1 MGDYWKYHGLGN
13 DYLVMEPERFTAPPG
28 SEAIRRICDRQ
39 RGVGADGILLGPLSA
54 LPGKKPCPGL
64 PALRIFNPDGSEGEK
79 SGTGLRIFARYLW
92 ERGHV
97 RQKGFSI
104 STLGGEVGAEVLDA
118 TGGLVAIAMGR
129 VSFASGDIPM
139 AGPPR
144 EVLQETL
151 EVDGR
156 EVLISGAGL
165 GNPHCVVQVDD
176 PTPELA
182 RELGP
187 GLENHPQF
195 PNRTNV
201 QFMTVLDEHRI
212 RIEIWERGAGYTL
225 SSGSSSCAAA
235 AVACRLSLC
244 RSPLTVS
251 TRGGDLKVELDENFH
266 ARLEGPVKLVG
277 HGRFSDEFL
286 AELGLVRSHPGR
298 NEESRGG

>member
-165 GNPHCVVQVDD
+165 GNPHCVVFK
-176 PTPELA
+176 PKGKTWTREELLQ
-182 RELGP
+182 LGP
-187 GLENHPQF
+187 ALEHHPWWGTLNATTRRRKSGF
-195 PNRTNV
+195 ANV
-201 QFMTVLDEHRI
+201 CMH
-212 RIEIWERGAGYTL
+212 GA
-225 SSGSSSCAAA
+225 SS
-235 AVACRLSLC
+235 
-244 RSPLTVS
+244 RS
-251 TRGGDLKVELDENFH
+251 
-266 ARLEGPVKLVG
+266 
-277 HGRFSDEFL
+277 
-286 AELGLVRSHPGR
+286 
-298 NEESRGG
+298 